1 MHEPPNDTKSAD
13 ESLLRE
19 GIGSFTRDDD
29 PARRA
34 ELSAELTARL
44 ERDVAPSDESLPAWL
59 ARDLAVAWLRL
70 GRWADTVG
78 GPGEVLAS
86 FDTGGVAAT
95 EWPRTD
101 PTRHRRVFEA
111 VISRLGIAAA
121 DVATILAKHHAVEAR
136 LLRRRRLVDALRDA
150 LPLTEG
156 RLGRDAVRALLDLFM
171 PGILDPDVVN
181 AAVTRTSVVLV
192 APTESARRLARWF
205 PAPRS
210 SYDARDGDPDHLAR
224 LALAAGFER
233 DEVLALLGDCVRVTL
248 DDDLDAA
255 LHRETFG
262 RLGAGDLVRAVRW
275 RDAHRGCFIPVTL
288 TGLIDRSPDSPRL
301 LDALHVS
308 RDGEARVDAAALDEL
323 LGRWARARVEGE
335 VPSILAELAAES
347 VARHATLF
355 RARGERG
362 AEAVPA
368 SDVFARTLRLLAPL
382 LDDLRPLLDDLR
394 SPRALDRLAAEAAWV
409 LPLRDPARLPEGLD
423 ARAVLG
429 VGRDFAPIAE
439 AAARV
444 GRDWLDLAEAA
455 GAEGPPNALGALWR
469 VLVRVQ
475 CRIDALTD
483 ARRGRT
489 PSQGTAG
496 RDLALMLF
504 LLARQAE
511 RGRDVTDM
519 DDFLARYAPRVLDL
533 VASVERAHGFSDADA
548 RSGGA

>member
-1 MHEPPNDTKSAD
+1 MRMTPDDPSVTN

-19 GIGSFTRDDD
+19 GIGSFTDNDD
-29 PARRA
+29 PTRRA
-34 ELSAELTARL
+34 ALSAELISRL

-86 FDTGGVAAT
+86 FDHRFVAAT

-101 PTRHRRVFEA
+101 AARHRKVFDA
-111 VISRLGIAAA
+111 VISRLSIAAA
-121 DVATILAKHHAVEAR
+121 DVATILTKHHAVEAR

-150 LPLTEG
+150 LPREDS
-156 RLGRDAVRALLDLFM
+156 RLPRGAVEQLLALFLPGITDPDAVH
-171 PGILDPDVVN
+171 

-192 APTESARRLARWF
+192 APSAAAQRLARWF
-205 PAPRS
+205 PAQRS
-210 SYDARDGDPDHLAR
+210 SYDARDADSARVDELAR
-224 LALAAGFER
+224 TAGFDR
-233 DEVLALLGDCVRVTL
+233 DEVLALLGDCVRVTV

-275 RDAHRGCFIPVTL
+275 RDTRRGCFLPVTL
-288 TGLIDRSPDSPRL
+288 TCPVDRSPESPRL
-301 LDALHVS
+301 LDAVHVS
-308 RDGEARVDAAALDEL
+308 RDGVARVDPAAIDEL
-323 LGRWARARVEGE
+323 LGRWARAHVEGE

-347 VARHATLF
+347 IARHATLF
-355 RARGERG
+355 RGRGE
-362 AEAVPA
+362 ASSESAPPA
-368 SDVFARTLRLLAPL
+368 DVFARTLRLLAPL
-382 LDDLRPLLDDLR
+382 LDDLRPLLGEL
-394 SPRALDRLAAEAAWV
+394 SASRALDRLAAEAAWA
-409 LPLRDPARLPEGLD
+409 LPLREPARLPEGLD
-423 ARAVLG
+423 ATALLAL
-429 VGRDFAPIAE
+429 GRDFSPIPE

-444 GRDWLDLAEAA
+444 SRDWLDLSLAA
-455 GAEGPPNALGALWR
+455 GAEGSPNSLGALWR

-489 PSQGTAG
+489 PSQSTAG

-511 RGRDVTDM
+511 RGRGVTDM

-533 VASVERAHGFSDADA
+533 VASIERAHGFTDHEA
-548 RSGGA
+548 RSETA